1 MTRIKILFIC
11 RSRYRTIALQSPR
24 TQPLGPLVTTH
35 LDKDEKRL
43 VPKDRQNSTIVLEF
57 DKVKDESVDDAKR
70 QSVFLVQQSLDED
83 AVSARVVHLGQF

>member
-1 MTRIKILFIC
+1 MLLFIC
-11 RSRYRTIALQSPR
+11 RSRYRTIARQNPR
-24 TQPLGPLVTTH
+24 THPLCPFVTTH